1 MFSIASG
8 HKVYL
13 FSLAGS
19 QVPNSAVVVYMLI
32 QYQSQNAGLLSSNS
46 KGGNIHEEKTHVIGL
61 KKPTILWSGNSR
73 WWVFQPKKKSEFL
86 KENLADFVVQQKTY
100 GFPSIFIVY

>member
-1 MFSIASG
+1 MFPIASG

-32 QYQSQNAGLLSSNS
+32 QYQSQNAGLVIVRTEMLIMQHWDHFLRIREKEIASWVTKSTLLVSPNDWLVSLVEIAILLS
-46 KGGNIHEEKTHVIGL
+46 L
-61 KKPTILWSGNSR
+61 
-73 WWVFQPKKKSEFL
+73 
-86 KENLADFVVQQKTY
+86 FV
-100 GFPSIFIVY
+100 S